1 MRVLL
6 LSNTLTAIISRP
18 CPLRRFARAAAI
30 VFIVAAGAGVG
41 WWLVVDTDREMR
53 SQVLIQAQVAAA
65 VINPEAVQSLTG
77 TDADAASP
85 TYLKLKEQLA
95 SIREADPKCR
105 FVYLL
110 GQKADGRV
118 FFFVDSEPVGSPEES
133 PPGQPYQE
141 ISAADL
147 QVFRTETACVTGPT
161 KDRWGTWITA
171 LVPLHDLRSNRL
183 TAVLGVDI
191 DARDWAW
198 NVASRAAFPNGVL
211 LILSL
216 GLLAAILMALTSAA
230 RAARRPGPHP
240 SPTGQERSTVPAMA
254 EAFTLPR
261 LLIGMAAL
269 SVAFLAVVLYQTI
282 HWSRKH
288 IDQTAQ
294 KQAALAVA
302 FNAALRDYIAEHVR
316 PEMEKRVRPGEFIP
330 ETMSTSFASRRVF
343 EKVKEFFPFAI
354 VRFPSRNPLNPVN
367 QATPAEEEIIRFF
380 ERNPEAASWTGTIK
394 FAEDGEEYSA
404 RALPRRFKTDCLKCH
419 GDPQDAPPS
428 IVERYG
434 STAGFGHAEGDVSLD
449 LAAIPTKAAHAEAT
463 SAIHRHMMSAAILCV
478 LFIVGT
484 IGLVWTDH
492 TQKRRSQAALR
503 HSQEHLAAILRSIGE
518 GVIACDRAGT
528 VTSINRSAETLTGW
542 TAAEAI
548 GRPLNEVFQIIHIRT
563 RQAVESPVVQVLSKG
578 EAAEQADHI
587 VLISR
592 EGTERHIAQSCTPV
606 QDADGNI
613 TGAVLVFRDVT
624 AECRQR
630 EALRESQER
639 FEQLAE
645 LTRTF
650 TWEIDV
656 DGVYTYVSPVVESV
670 LGYQPDELVGKK
682 RFYDLHPEDGK
693 EGFKATVFGIM
704 RQGGSFVD
712 LENAAVANDGGL
724 VWLSTNGI
732 PIFHD
737 DGTLRGY
744 RGSDR
749 DVTAIKEA
757 EAKLRLGEE
766 KYRLLITHATS
777 GIAVH
782 EITWDET
789 GKPVDYV
796 FLDANPAFETHTGL
810 QVADILGRRVT
821 EVIPGIEK
829 TPLLE
834 IYGDV
839 VRTGQPATFEF
850 FSKHLGRHYSI
861 SAYKIEN
868 NRFAAIFTDISEQK
882 RMERTLRDN
891 EATLRSI
898 TDAAREAIIMIDAEG
913 AVTFW
918 NPAAT
923 AILGY
928 SLEEALGHNLHD
940 LIAPARM
947 IEAHRNAFA
956 EFVKASSGESLG
968 KTLELTAK
976 RKDGREIPV
985 ELSISAVSRNG
996 SRHAV
1001 GILRDITERKAAETQ
1016 LKEQRNLLQTILDG
1030 IPDVIALKTRDLSV
1044 VSYNKA
1050 GYELLG
1056 LTSEQ
1061 VKGKKCH
1068 ELLCRP
1074 APCENCPSMESQ
1086 ATQGVATRELFF
1098 EELGRWFRATSI
1110 PIVDDHGEIRLIV
1123 EQLHDI
1129 TQKKYA
1135 ELELKGT
1142 VEALESAYRTLEELY
1157 QIAESATKAKSQF
1170 LANMSHEIRTPL
1182 TAILGFTEILLGDPS
1197 LEQGPPERVDAL
1209 LTIERNG
1216 KYLLALI
1223 NDILDLSKIEAGKL
1237 EVERIACSPVQIVAD
1252 VASLMRVRAAAKNL
1266 PLNVTFAG
1274 KIPATIHTDPVRL
1287 RQILINLIGN
1297 AIKFTEAGEVR
1308 VETRLVQGGE
1318 RPPMIQIDVIDTG
1331 IGLSAEHVA
1340 RLFQPFSQADSSTT
1354 RKYGGT
1360 GLGLAISKRLAE
1372 MLGGDITV
1380 QSVLGRGSTFSVTVA
1395 IGDLTGVPMLESPS
1409 LETGVSRPAPST
1421 NFSSAVPLQCRILL
1435 AEDGPD
1441 NQRLIRFI
1449 LEKAGA
1455 RVTIVGNG
1463 QEAVEAALAACD
1475 RREPF
1480 DVILMDMQMPVM
1492 DGYTATARLREVG
1505 YAGLIVAL
1513 TAHAMEGDDLK
1524 CRDAGCDGYLTK
1536 PIERAKFLATIARL
1550 LEDRQSLA
1558 DQTAPAMSQSD
1569 GGEAPKLD
1577 TPTSC
1582 DIDPTMTPKA

>member
-1 MRVLL
+1 MKS
-6 LSNTLTAIISRP
+6 LSFPN
-18 CPLRRFARAAAI
+18 LRHARAAAI
-30 VFIVAAGAGVG
+30 ALIVAAGAGIG
-41 WWLVVDTDREMR
+41 WWLIVDTDRAMR
-53 SQVLIQAQVAAA
+53 SQVLSQAQVAAGA
-65 VINPEAVQSLTG
+65 INLESVQSLTG

-85 TYLKLKEQLA
+85 TYRELKEQLA
-95 SIREADPKCR
+95 SIRAADPKCR

-118 FFFVDSEPVGSPEES
+118 FFFADSEPAGSPEES
-133 PPGQPYQE
+133 PPGQAYQE
-141 ISAADL
+141 ISPADL
-147 QVFRTETACVTGPT
+147 QVFRTKTARVTGPA
-161 KDRWGTWITA
+161 KDRWGTWVTA
-171 LVPLHDLRSNRL
+171 LVPLHDLRTNRL
-183 TAVLGVDI
+183 TAVLGMDI
-191 DARDWAW
+191 DARDWTW
-198 NVASRAAFPNGVL
+198 TVASRTAFPNGVL
-211 LILSL
+211 LTLSL
-216 GLLAAILMALTSAA
+216 SLLTAILLALTSA
-230 RAARRPGPHP
+230 RRGSGAPGVHRTETP
-240 SPTGQERSTVPAMA
+240 QEPCTVPALA

-330 ETMSTSFASRRVF
+330 EAMSTSFASRRVF

-354 VRFPSRNPLNPVN
+354 VRFPSRNPFNPVN
-367 QATPAEEEIIRFF
+367 QATPEEEEIIRFF

-394 FAEDGEEYSA
+394 FAENGEEYLA
-404 RALPRRFKTDCLKCH
+404 RALPRRFKTECLKCH
-419 GDPQDAPPS
+419 GNPQDAPPS
-428 IVERYG
+428 LVERYG
-434 STAGFGHAEGDVSLD
+434 AIAGFGHAEGEVSLD
-449 LAAIPTKAAHAEAT
+449 LAAIPITAARAEAT
-463 SAIHRHMMSAAILCV
+463 SAIHRHMMSAAILC
-478 LFIVGT
+478 LIFIVGT
-484 IGLVWTDH
+484 VGLVWFDH
-492 TQKRRSQAALR
+492 TQRRRSQAALR

-528 VTSINRSAETLTGW
+528 VTSMNRSAEILTGW
-542 TAAEAI
+542 TASESH
-548 GRPLNEVFQIIHIRT
+548 GRPLIEVFRIIHSKT
-563 RQAVESPVVQVLSKG
+563 RQAVESPVLHVLSKG
-578 EAAEQADHI
+578 EAVEQADHI

-592 EGTERHIAQSCTPV
+592 EGTERHIAQSCDPV
-606 QDADGNI
+606 RDAHGNI

-624 AECRQR
+624 AEYRQR

-639 FEQLAE
+639 FQQLAR

-650 TWEIDV
+650 TWEIDLE
-656 DGVYTYVSPVVESV
+656 GVYTYVSPVVESV
-670 LGYQPDELVGKK
+670 LGYSPEELVSKK
-682 RFYDLHPEDGK
+682 RFYELHPEDGR
-693 EGFKATVFGIM
+693 EDFKVTVFGIM

-712 LENAAVANDGGL
+712 LENPAVAKDGRI
-724 VWLSTNGI
+724 VWLATNGI

-737 DGTLRGY
+737 DGRLRGY

-749 DVTAIKEA
+749 DITAVKEA
-757 EAKLRLGEE
+757 ERKLRVGEE
-766 KYRLLITHATS
+766 KHRLLITHATS

-782 EITWDET
+782 EMISDET

-810 QVADILGRRVT
+810 RVADILGRRVT

-829 TPLLE
+829 TPLIG

-839 VRTGQPATFEF
+839 VRTGQPAGFEF
-850 FSKHLGRHYSI
+850 FSEQLGRHYSI

-868 NRFAAIFTDISEQK
+868 NRFAAIFTDITERK
-882 RMERTLRDN
+882 RMEWTLRDN
-891 EATLRSI
+891 EAMLRSI
-898 TDAAREAIIMIDAEG
+898 TDAAREAIIMIDAQG
-913 AVTFW
+913 VVTFW

-923 AILGY
+923 TILGY
-928 SLEEALGHNLHD
+928 SHEEALGRNLHD
-940 LIAPARM
+940 LIAPAQM
-947 IEAHRNAFA
+947 IEAHRIAFA
-956 EFVKASSGESLG
+956 EFAKTGRGESLG

-976 RKDGREIPV
+976 HKDGREIPV

-996 SRHAV
+996 TWHAV
-1001 GILRDITERKAAETQ
+1001 GILRDITERKAAETE

-1030 IPDVIALKTRDLSV
+1030 IPDVIALKTPDLSIL
-1044 VSYNKA
+1044 SYNKA

-1056 LTSEQ
+1056 LKPEQ
-1061 VKGKKCH
+1061 VKGQKCH
-1068 ELLCRP
+1068 ELLHRP
-1074 APCENCPSMESQ
+1074 SPCKNCPSMESR
-1086 ATQGVATRELFF
+1086 ATQRVATSELFF

-1110 PIVDDHGEIRLIV
+1110 PILDDNGEARLVV

-1157 QIAESATKAKSQF
+1157 QVAESATQTKSQF

-1182 TAILGFTEILLGDPS
+1182 TAILGFTENLLLDPS

-1209 LTIERNG
+1209 QTIQRNG
-1216 KYLLALI
+1216 KYLLELI

-1252 VASLMRVRAAAKNL
+1252 VVSLMRVRAAAKNL
-1266 PLNVTFAG
+1266 PLNARFAG
-1274 KIPATIHTDPVRL
+1274 KTPATIHTDPVRL

-1308 VETRLVQGGE
+1308 VEARLVQGQG
-1318 RPPMIQIDVIDTG
+1318 RPPMLQIDVIDTG
-1331 IGLSAEHVA
+1331 IGLSAEHVS

-1372 MLGGDITV
+1372 MLGGDITL
-1380 QSVLGRGSTFSVTVA
+1380 QSTLGQGSTFSVTVA
-1395 IGDLTGVPMLESPS
+1395 VGDLTGVPMLESPS
-1409 LETGVSRPAPST
+1409 MEAVASRPT
-1421 NFSSAVPLQCRILL
+1421 SSATPLPVIPLPCRVLL

-1455 RVTIVGNG
+1455 QVTIVENG
-1463 QEAVEAALAACD
+1463 QEAVEVALAGRD
-1475 RREPF
+1475 RNEPF
-1480 DVILMDMQMPVM
+1480 DLILMDMQMPVM
-1492 DGYTATARLREVG
+1492 DGYTATTRLREAG

-1524 CRDAGCDGYLTK
+1524 CRDAGCDAYLTK
-1536 PIERAKFLATIARL
+1536 PIERAKFLGTIARL
-1550 LEDRQSLA
+1550 LEERQSLA
-1558 DQTAPAMSQSD
+1558 DQAAPAMSRSD
-1569 GGEAPKLD
+1569 EGETISPDAPLVAAS
-1577 TPTSC
+1577 TE
-1582 DIDPTMTPKA
+1582 A